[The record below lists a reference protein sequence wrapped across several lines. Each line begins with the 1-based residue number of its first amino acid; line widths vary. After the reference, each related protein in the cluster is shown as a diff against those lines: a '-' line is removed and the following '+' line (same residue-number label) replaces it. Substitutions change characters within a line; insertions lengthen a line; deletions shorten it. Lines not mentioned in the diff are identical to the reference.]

1 MDIQLKNPD
10 QVGIVVED
18 LDAFL
23 KVLKDLV
30 GLDGFEVIDY
40 PIEGIEANTTYHG
53 KPSDLKMKAAF
64 KKFESFQLEVV
75 QPGEGESI
83 YKDFLEERGPGI
95 HHIRFSDVQ
104 SDEISE
110 ELSRRGIQEIAS
122 GRGLHGDSKWTYFDT
137 AKVLQG
143 LILEV
148 RRPPA
153 S

>member
-1 MDIQLKNPD
+1 MNKLLKNPD

-23 KVLKDLV
+23 NALEELV
-30 GLDGFEVIDY
+30 GVGDFEVIDY
-40 PIEGIEANTTYHG
+40 PPDGVEVNTTYYG
-53 KPSDLKMKAAF
+53 KPSALKMKAAF
-64 KKFESFQLEVV
+64 KNFDSFQLEVV

-83 YKDFLEERGPGI
+83 YKDFLKEKGPGI
-95 HHIRFSDVQ
+95 HHIRFTDVRLDQ
-104 SDEISE
+104 ISE
-110 ELSRRGIQEIAS
+110 ALSQQGIQAIAS

-137 AKVLQG
+137 SEVLQG

-148 RRPPA
+148 RRPPT

>member
-1 MDIQLKNPD
+1 MKKFLKNPD

-23 KVLKDLV
+23 IALEELV
-30 GLDGFEVIDY
+30 GLDDFEVIDY
-40 PIEGIEANTTYHG
+40 PPDGVEVNTTYYG

-64 KKFESFQLEVV
+64 KNFDSFQLEVV

-83 YKDFLEERGPGI
+83 YKDFLKERGPGI
-95 HHIRFSDVQ
+95 HHIRFSDIHLDQ
-104 SDEISE
+104 ITEA
-110 ELSRRGIQEIAS
+110 LSRQGIQEMAS

-137 AKVLQG
+137 SKVLQG